1 MDQRLVQQGIVSKDE
16 YAAALRGYQ
25 AAVNE
30 TKSPERDE
38 GDAFTAFREALE
50 AAQRS

>member
-1 MDQRLVQQGIVSKDE
+1 MLTD

-30 TKSPERDE
+30 TKSAEKEE
-38 GDAFTAFREALE
+38 GEAFYAR
-50 AAQRS
+50 R

>member
-1 MDQRLVQQGIVSKDE
+1 MGIVSKDE
-16 YAAALRGYQ
+16 YAAALREYQ

-38 GDAFTAFREALE
+38 AEAFYARN
-50 AAQRS
+50 